1 MNEDLRTR
9 FNTIL
14 QNTEPKGFQPNYTES
29 KTDKNSS
36 FPWNKVIVIVV
47 TSVTIALILKSDVI
61 MNYFQIQESNP
72 AFLQDRRI
80 TAAKGEIEDYEDKKI
95 EIDDEEKLDPLF
107 QLFD

>member
-14 QNTEPKGFQPNYTES
+14 QNTEPKGFQPNYTTES

-72 AFLQDRRI
+72 AFMQDRRI
-80 TAAKGEIEDYEDKKI
+80 TARPEIEDDEDKKI
-95 EIDDEEKLDPLF
+95 EIDDEERSDPLF